1 MNSYLFFPQ
10 NGKPSKN
17 IAMYGV
23 SNHRRPNLMGP
34 NAGTMSEFPIREYV
48 RTNANGEKETYLIA
62 YEVEPDVDTIE
73 NAIASN
79 RLSPV
84 IKDDEEDDE

>member
-1 MNSYLFFPQ
+1 
-10 NGKPSKN
+10 
-17 IAMYGV
+17 
-23 SNHRRPNLMGP
+23 MGP